1 MGVKVSLTINVMDD
15 GKVGV
20 VGPLHDKLVC
30 YGLLE
35 VARDVVRDYKVGSAP
50 GIVVPTLISPT
61 GQMKKGN

>member
-1 MGVKVSLTINVMDD
+1 MAVRVSLTINVMDD

-35 VARDVVRDYKVGSAP
+35 VARDVVRDYKTGAAS
-50 GIVVPTLISPT
+50 GIVIPQIIPPSGL
-61 GQMKKGN
+61 GKKGN